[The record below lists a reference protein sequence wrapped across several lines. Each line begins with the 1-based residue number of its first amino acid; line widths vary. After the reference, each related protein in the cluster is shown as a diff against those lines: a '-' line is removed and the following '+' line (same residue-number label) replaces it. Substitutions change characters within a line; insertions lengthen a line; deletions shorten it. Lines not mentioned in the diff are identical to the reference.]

1 MHFMRLSA
9 LRGSASPA
17 SGGLTLSTPIGG
29 DATNVYGVSTTLNFT
44 RPSLEVQIL
53 DNQEFMR
60 GITTPVQPATLLYY
74 LDQGWP
80 QQTVLHMFVRSI
92 EFFEKKE
99 KGTEPQLVQRLTN
112 YPANRI
118 RFAPFQEYMND
129 LVGYEL
135 TIDAQPVRTP
145 YGPPYASAALAT
157 ETKGLAAARTA
168 DLELLGTD
176 ASGEITKA
184 PQPSF
189 YRFFKSRKESFLKL
203 SNNPDLSDRR
213 CAGPKKTQ
221 EIRFL
226 LRSGDASNAT
236 AIQVS
241 DTKEGESTV
250 VFVLR
255 SPEAM
260 LFYLGELA
268 RAQLDGFYDQTGVP
282 QIPGPMDAIT
292 ISYGLS
298 RDPQGSIGKQ
308 VKLFALSK
316 GTLPEAVGISVEV
329 EGQTYNVPAGSLTDR
344 SMHVISLGRRDT
356 RASLHGE

>member
-1 MHFMRLSA
+1 MS
-9 LRGSASPA
+9 SPNRYDGFCYA
-17 SGGLTLSTPIGG
+17 CKKVVG
-29 DATNVYGVSTTLNFT
+29 AYAGV
-44 RPSLEVQIL
+44 PLEVSP
-53 DNQEFMR
+53 
-60 GITTPVQPATLLYY
+60 G
-74 LDQGWP
+74 
-80 QQTVLHMFVRSI
+80 
-92 EFFEKKE
+92 
-99 KGTEPQLVQRLTN
+99 LV
-112 YPANRI
+112 
-118 RFAPFQEYMND
+118 
-129 LVGYEL
+129 VGAL
-135 TIDAQPVRTP
+135 CVIDHERHAF
-145 YGPPYASAALAT
+145 S
-157 ETKGLAAARTA
+157 TA

-241 DTKEGESTV
+241 DTKVGETTV

-292 ISYGLS
+292 VSYGLS
-298 RDPQGSIGKQ
+298 RDPQSSIGKQ

-316 GTLPEAVGISVEV
+316 GTLPKAVGISVEV

-344 SMHVISLGRRDT
+344 SMHVISLVSQVLMLQNKGAELPTTSSVRIVP
-356 RASLHGE
+356 